1 MSGTRLYV
9 IFGSYTEKLS
19 EHLSPVYEIAGSD
32 RTLEAAVATSR
43 KLSPPPDVFLV
54 LGSAL
59 ASGMVEGRID
69 YGAALVRNLKELRK
83 ACPVSRVVVVLSS
96 SADDL
101 LVQEIAKLGIYD
113 VHRVDEVRVDDL
125 VSFIEN
131 PRTFADLE
139 VGAAATGDPGKV
151 SFSSESRASWLQGLL
166 RRFQKEK
173 PAYKERV
180 QPTRT
185 TTKALQGPLVVA
197 VGFSLPGI
205 PQVTVPPATAATVL
219 FAPGYADR
227 SLLPPGAKGYI
238 VGTEPL
244 AWRDAARTGL
254 PVIDPGKATTLVDAG
269 QSNLCVVVYSSST
282 AVGKTTVALN
292 LASLLSK
299 EKKVC
304 LVDLDSGKPTLTE
317 LVTGRTDARGD
328 LSAPVPTKWGF
339 DFVPVVSEDVSLQD
353 ALAGFRGLL
362 ARCDVVVDCP
372 GRLNLL
378 PCMEAA
384 LRVAG
389 RVLLISDCTNRSV
402 AAVRNFAIGTMREL
416 GITERTLLVVN
427 RKEMKPFLK
436 PTEVAERVG
445 MPLSFE
451 LPFDP
456 LVERMFGECQ
466 PLTHLKFKKS
476 PFLEKLET
484 VKAGLKGDDAL
495 VQPGVPT
502 HSAS

>member
-1 MSGTRLYV
+1 MRIYIV
-9 IFGSYTEKLS
+9 FGDYTEKLS
-19 EHLSPVYEIAGSD
+19 EHLSFKYEIAGLD
-32 RTLEAAVATSR
+32 RTIEAAVATSR
-43 KLSPPPDVFLV
+43 RLSPPPDVFLV

-69 YGAALVRNLKELRK
+69 YGAALVKNLKELRK
-83 ACPVSRVVVVLSS
+83 TCPTSRVVVVLSS
-96 SADDL
+96 SADDS

-113 VHRVDEVRVDDL
+113 VHKADEVRVDDL

-151 SFSSESRASWLQGLL
+151 SFSSESRASWFRGLL
-166 RRFQKEK
+166 QRFQKEK
-173 PAYKERV
+173 PAYRERV

-185 TTKALQGPLVVA
+185 ARKSPEGPLVVA
-197 VGFSLPGI
+197 VGVSLPGI
-205 PQVTVPPATAATVL
+205 PQVAVPPATAVAVL

-238 VGTEPL
+238 VGADSL

-254 PVIDPGKATTLVDAG
+254 PVIDPQKATALADPG
-269 QSNLCVVVYSSST
+269 RGGLCIVVYSSST

-317 LVTGRTDARGD
+317 LVTGRVDARGD

-339 DFVPVVSEDVSLQD
+339 DFVPVVSESVSLQD
-353 ALAGFRGLL
+353 ALTGFRGLL

-384 LRVAG
+384 LRVAD

-402 AAVRNFAIGTMREL
+402 AAVRNFAVGAMREL
-416 GITERTLLVVN
+416 GIIGKTMLVVN

-436 PTEVAERVG
+436 PAEVAERVG

-456 LVERMFGECQ
+456 LVEKMFGECR

-476 PFLEKLET
+476 PFLEKLEI
-484 VKAGLKGDDAL
+484 VKASLKGDDAI
-495 VQPGVPT
+495 VQPGIST